1 MNKKII
7 SFILLAASFGLS
19 SCASKSGT
27 GAWIGGA
34 GGAGVG
40 AGIGALVGGKQGA
53 LIGGAVG
60 AVAGAGTGAAIG
72 ARMDNQ
78 QKELEKN
85 MKNAKIERTAQNQ
98 INVRFDSG
106 ILFDTGNAN
115 LKTEAKVELDKFAAV
130 LNQYPE
136 TKLTIEGHT
145 DSTGTKTLNQQ
156 LSEQRA
162 MSVRNQLSFDSVDV
176 KRMSTYGFAD
186 NQPVATNATPEGRAQ
201 NRRVEIKIVQPMPPA
216 EQAEPAKK

>member
-7 SFILLAASFGLS
+7 SLGLLVTSIGLF

-27 GAWIGGA
+27 GAWIGG
-34 GGAGVG
+34 GTGAGVG

-60 AVAGAGTGAAIG
+60 AVGGAATGAAIG

-85 MKNAKIERTAQNQ
+85 MANAKIERTAQNQ

-106 ILFDTGNAN
+106 ILFDTGSSTLKHNARN
-115 LKTEAKVELDKFAAV
+115 ELDKFAQV

-145 DSTGTKTLNQQ
+145 DSTGSKPFNQQ

-162 MSVRNQLSFDSVDV
+162 TSVRNQLSFNNVDV
-176 KRMSTYGFAD
+176 NRMMTYGYAD
-186 NQPVATNATPEGRAQ
+186 NHPLASNATTDGRAQ
-201 NRRVEIKIVQPMPPA
+201 NRRVEIKIVDPTPPA